1 MSKFIVDKINDRRI
15 DIDLGGHWEAL
26 MNYIN
31 QNYPE
36 FHLWP
41 DKAKDDWIL
50 NGFEF
55 GEDKRPLKNWLDRS
69 YVANFSKG
77 SKGYKQDKA
86 MRERNDLKEIVRWT
100 QTAAQQTEKFLGKL
114 YEALDQIEIFMR
126 GYGLDGTY
134 ITADEL
140 DYMGLSASFEII
152 NSCFVVTFTRLTSED
167 CYSVAK
173 FARKAVNDALVN
185 ESEIGEFY
193 SWFDLAMTDT
203 HTAKSLVANLTN
215 WASKLEKWK
224 EQVHGSI

>member
-1 MSKFIVDKINDRRI
+1 MSKFIIDKINDRRI
-15 DIDLGGHWEAL
+15 DIDLGGHWEAVRNQ
-26 MNYIN
+26 MN
-31 QNYPE
+31 QNYAE
-36 FHLWP
+36 FHLCP
-41 DKAKDDWIL
+41 DKEKDDSIL
-50 NGFEF
+50 NGFEL

-100 QTAAQQTEKFLGKL
+100 QTAAQQTEEFLAKL
-114 YEALDQIEIFMR
+114 YAVLDQIEISMR

-134 ITADEL
+134 IIADEL

-152 NSCFVVTFTRLTSED
+152 NGCFVATFTRFTSED

-185 ESEIGEFY
+185 ESKVGEFY

-203 HTAKSLVANLTN
+203 STAKSLVDNLTN
-215 WASKLEKWK
+215 WTSKLDKWK
-224 EQVHGSI
+224 KQAHGSI

>member
-41 DKAKDDWIL
+41 DKEKDDWIL
-50 NGFEF
+50 DSFEF

-86 MRERNDLKEIVRWT
+86 MRERNDLKEIAERSEERRVGKECRSRWSP
-100 QTAAQQTEKFLGKL
+100 
-114 YEALDQIEIFMR
+114 Y
-126 GYGLDGTY
+126 
-134 ITADEL
+134 
-140 DYMGLSASFEII
+140 
-152 NSCFVVTFTRLTSED
+152 
-167 CYSVAK
+167 
-173 FARKAVNDALVN
+173 
-185 ESEIGEFY
+185 
-193 SWFDLAMTDT
+193 
-203 HTAKSLVANLTN
+203 H
-215 WASKLEKWK
+215 
-224 EQVHGSI
+224 

>member
-1 MSKFIVDKINDRRI
+1 MSKFIVDKINDCRI
-15 DIDLGGHWEAL
+15 DIALGGHWEAL

-41 DKAKDDWIL
+41 DKEKDDWIL
-50 NGFEF
+50 DSFEF

-77 SKGYKQDKA
+77 SKGYKQDKT

-100 QTAAQQTEKFLGKL
+100 QTAAQQTEKLLVKI
-114 YEALDQIEIFMR
+114 YETLDQIEISMR

-152 NSCFVVTFTRLTSED
+152 NGCFVATFTRLTSED

-173 FARKAVNDALVN
+173 FARKAVNDALAN
-185 ESEIGEFY
+185 ESEVGEFY

-215 WASKLEKWK
+215 WASKLDKWK
-224 EQVHGSI
+224 ENENENV

>member
-1 MSKFIVDKINDRRI
+1 MSKFIVDKINDCRI
-15 DIDLGGHWEAL
+15 DIALGGHWEAL

-41 DKAKDDWIL
+41 DKEKDDWIL
-50 NGFEF
+50 DSFEF

-69 YVANFSKG
+69 YIANFSKG
-77 SKGYKQDKA
+77 NNGYKLEKSV
-86 MRERNDLKEIVRWT
+86 REQNDLKEIVHWT
-100 QTAAQQTEKFLGKL
+100 QMIAQQTEKFLVKL
-114 YEALDQIEIFMR
+114 YAALVQIEISMR

-152 NSCFVVTFTRLTSED
+152 NGCFVATFTRLTSED
-167 CYSVAK
+167 FYSVAK
-173 FARKAVNDALVN
+173 FVRKAVNDALAN
-185 ESEIGEFY
+185 ESEVGEFY

-215 WASKLEKWK
+215 WASKLNKWK

>member
-36 FHLWP
+36 FYLWP
-41 DKAKDDWIL
+41 DKEKDDWIL

-69 YVANFSKG
+69 YIANFSKG
-77 SKGYKQDKA
+77 NNGYKLEKSV
-86 MRERNDLKEIVRWT
+86 REQNDLKEIVRWT
-100 QTAAQQTEKFLGKL
+100 QMIAQQTEKFLNSL
-114 YEALDQIEIFMR
+114 YAVLGEIESSMR
-126 GYGLDGTY
+126 KHRIDGTF
-134 ITADEL
+134 ITIDEL
-140 DYMGLSASFEII
+140 DYMSLSASFEII
-152 NSCFVVTFTRLTSED
+152 NGCFVATFTRLTSED

-215 WASKLEKWK
+215 WASKLDKWK
-224 EQVHGSI
+224 ENENENV

>member
-1 MSKFIVDKINDRRI
+1 MSKFIVDKINDCRI
-15 DIDLGGHWEAL
+15 DIDLGGHWETL

-36 FHLWP
+36 FHLWS
-41 DKAKDDWIL
+41 DKEKDDWIL
-50 NGFEF
+50 ASFEF

-69 YVANFSKG
+69 YIANFSKG
-77 SKGYKQDKA
+77 NNGYKLEKSV
-86 MRERNDLKEIVRWT
+86 REQNDLKEVVRWT
-100 QTAAQQTEKFLGKL
+100 QIVAQQTEKFLNSLCAVLG
-114 YEALDQIEIFMR
+114 EIESSMR
-126 GYGLDGTY
+126 KHRIDGTF
-134 ITADEL
+134 ITIDEL
-140 DYMGLSASFEII
+140 DYMSLSASFEII
-152 NSCFVVTFTRLTSED
+152 NGCFVATFTRLTSED

-215 WASKLEKWK
+215 WASKLDKWK
-224 EQVHGSI
+224 ENENENV